1 MTVNM
6 KKVYQHKF
14 EILKIVNFFHITRA
28 LLSVSELT
36 EQAYS
41 NPHLVNF
48 IAASQL
54 SWKTQ
59 TFNLHVTFL
68 IFPAKTYARAWV
80 LLSETEEYSA

>member
-54 SWKTQ
+54 S
-59 TFNLHVTFL
+59 
-68 IFPAKTYARAWV
+68 
-80 LLSETEEYSA
+80 